1 MRSVSWP
8 VETPVLAPGTLQ
20 KSTSRI
26 SLIMLALHVPLAAAM
41 YLSRSV
47 ATAHALGV
55 VLLGLLLLARR
66 RYDMLFY
73 LVAYIAG
80 SEVLWRICSA
90 QTNHEFAKYAC
101 TFFLLCIGLRNLD
114 LRKNSWVVFYFIL
127 LLPSIFITLDELP
140 LNLARK
146 RLSFNLSGPL
156 SLTIAVL
163 VLSNL
168 KISAIQL
175 RQAFLSFIYPIFSIS
190 TCIAI
195 SLLRADDLNFNTQSN
210 FETSAGFGPNQVSS
224 ILAMGGIVTYLFY
237 MLFLNKRLFRST
249 FIHRQV
255 AIWLAGLYLVQSAFT
270 FSRGGVYMA
279 VASILVAG
287 TLLLR
292 DREVRK
298 KFLVNM
304 TVLSTVGFFFVLPTL
319 NRVTDGAFL
328 ARYLETDTTGRSE
341 ILSMELELW
350 RKNFFLGIGPGMRV
364 YHIDEDVASAAHTEY
379 TRMIGEHGLLGLL
392 ALILLLWGLANRI
405 RILKDPQ
412 TRAIAA
418 SLITC
423 ALLFWA
429 VNGMRIYAPQLLAS
443 LAFATILW
451 RPEAKPIDPWAILP
465 TQNPSFP
472 DENPD
477 TDQPHGPP
485 MPQAQEVPS

>member
-55 VLLGLLLLARR
+55 VLLGLLLLGRR

-101 TFFLLCIGLRNLD
+101 TFFLACIGIKHLNLR
-114 LRKNSWVVFYFIL
+114 RSSWVIFYFVL
-127 LLPSIFITLDELP
+127 LLPSIFLTFDALP
-140 LNLARK
+140 FDLARK
-146 RLSFNLSGPL
+146 RISFNLSGPI
-156 SLTIAVL
+156 SLTVAIV
-163 VLSNL
+163 VMSNL
-168 KISAIQL
+168 KISAIQFRRL
-175 RQAFLSFIYPIFSIS
+175 FLSFIYPIIGIC
-190 TCIAI
+190 TCIGI
-195 SLLRADDLNFNTQSN
+195 SLLQAEDLNFKTQSN
-210 FETSAGFGPNQVSS
+210 FESSAGFGPNQVSS
-224 ILAMGGIVTYLFY
+224 ILAMGGIVTFLFY
-237 MLFLNKRLFRST
+237 MLFLNKRLFKSP

-255 AIWLAGLYLVQSAFT
+255 AIWLTALYLVQSAFT
-270 FSRGGVYMA
+270 FSRSGAYMA
-279 VASILVAG
+279 VASISVAG
-287 TLLLR
+287 TLLFR

-298 KFLVNM
+298 KFLLNF
-304 TVLSTVGFFFVLPTL
+304 LGFCFLGFFIVFPIL
-319 NRVTDGAFL
+319 NRFTEGAL
-328 ARYLETDTTGRSE
+328 LSRYLETGTTGRTD
-341 ILSMELELW
+341 ILALEMELW
-350 RKNFFLGIGPGMRV
+350 RRNFLLGIGPGMRV

-392 ALILLLWGLANRI
+392 ALILLFWGLANRI

-412 TRAIAA
+412 SRAIAA

-477 TDQPHGPP
+477 TDLPHGPP